1 MSNAPFEQRPF
12 ASKKVREIH
21 QPHNESL
28 SEIISHYME
37 SYKEVECMK
46 ACLSY
51 SGKSKEQAIEA
62 NEYLLRSQIIMA
74 YSAFDL
80 FMHEILYHGFEMM
93 QRGKLDSSRK
103 YKAFKIEKK
112 EKGRSFKEQYRVS
125 FGHETYVSKNWEDVI
140 IALGFEPVK
149 VADLYNE
156 KMKTSCR
163 GNAALNNLNN
173 ELDNRARR
181 RNNLVH
187 AYDFDIYS
195 GRQSEIDEKTSEDF
209 VSFINGVVNSICE
222 YIDIQ
227 WNRGMNTF
235 SGIKGRERKEQPSR
249 PEI

>member
-1 MSNAPFEQRPF
+1 MNNSPFEQRPF
-12 ASKKVREIH
+12 ESKKIREIH

-28 SEIISHYME
+28 CEIISHYQE

-51 SGKSKEQAIEA
+51 SGKSKEQATEA

-80 FMHEILYHGFEMM
+80 FMHEILYHGFDMM
-93 QRGKLDSSRK
+93 QRGKLDSSRR
-103 YKAFKIEKK
+103 YKAFKFEKK
-112 EKGRSFKEQYRVS
+112 ENKIGFKEQYKKS
-125 FGHETYVSKNWEDVI
+125 FGHETYVSRNWSDVI

-173 ELDNRARR
+173 ELDNRATR

-187 AYDFDIYS
+187 AYDFDIYN
-195 GRQSEIDEKTSEDF
+195 GRQNAIDEKTSEDF

-222 YIDIQ
+222 YVDIQ

-235 SGIKGRERKEQPSR
+235 HGGKVCERKEQSSR
-249 PEI
+249 PQI